1 MKQELLSAKIELPE
15 KVSCNYKDYILTIKG
30 PKGEIKRK
38 IFHPRLN
45 IAIDNSSVVFSFKNA
60 TKREKKIIYSYVA
73 HLKNMVKGVT
83 RGHIYK
89 LKICSGHFPMT
100 VTYKNNV
107 FEVKNFFGE
116 TIPRRV
122 MINCDAKISING
134 NEIVVESISKE
145 EAGQV
150 AATIEQLT
158 RRTGFDRRRF
168 QDGIYI
174 IEKDGKKIEE

>member
-1 MKQELLSAKIELPE
+1 MKQELLSATIELPE
-15 KVSCNYKDYILTIKG
+15 KVSGSYNNYLLTVKG
-30 PKGEIKRK
+30 PKGEVKRK
-38 IFHPRLN
+38 IMHPTMDV
-45 IAIDNSSVVFSFKNA
+45 AIDNKSITFSFKKA
-60 TKREKKIIYSYVA
+60 TKREKKVIFSYVA
-73 HLKNMVKGVT
+73 HLKNCIKGVT
-83 RGHIYK
+83 QGHNYK

-116 TIPRRV
+116 TIPRKA
-122 MINCDAKISING
+122 IIKSDAKITING
-134 NEIVVESISKE
+134 NEIEVESISKE

-174 IEKDGKKIEE
+174 VEKDGKRIEE